1 MRTAS
6 RPKPVRKALEVHLV
20 NLIQD
25 GDYGL
30 LNNLVLQGRNPQRT
44 LPPIGLRDIDSPRRL
59 RLVCATVYAAVQIDE
74 PTLQPRSVLLPRLT
88 VNARC
93 CLPLQCEIA
102 LPKHVNAQMVQQC
115 RELLLSLLRCSLAH
129 TAPPLGH
136 AGPARRRSRASL
148 RDVLLDLRP
157 SLPSLRRR
165 FPTLVR
171 LVHRYYARVRL
182 LHCVHVR
189 CSAMGLSGP
198 AGRYIRHSGG
208 LPVLVHE
215 VSQ

>member
-1 MRTAS
+1 MVHSWFIWSKNPRMSASNTQFTLLRTSPTYTAS

-102 LPKHVNAQMVQQC
+102 L
-115 RELLLSLLRCSLAH
+115 
-129 TAPPLGH
+129 
-136 AGPARRRSRASL
+136 
-148 RDVLLDLRP
+148 
-157 SLPSLRRR
+157 
-165 FPTLVR
+165 
-171 LVHRYYARVRL
+171 
-182 LHCVHVR
+182 
-189 CSAMGLSGP
+189 
-198 AGRYIRHSGG
+198 
-208 LPVLVHE
+208 
-215 VSQ
+215 